1 MSTVI
6 RNINQLDMN
15 KVYSYADY
23 YSWRLKERIELI
35 KGKIFRMSPAP
46 SLTHQKISVRLS
58 SVWYNYLKGKN
69 CNVFAAPFDVRF
81 PKKGNKLDSK
91 IYTVV
96 QPDVC
101 VICDETKLDE
111 RGCIGAPDLIIE
123 ILSPGNSRKEL
134 KNKYELYLENNVIEY
149 WVIHPYEQTL
159 LIYTLVNEQYVP
171 SRFFVYGDIVTST
184 IFKDFKLNLN
194 TIFTKE

>member
-81 PKKGNKLDSK
+81 PKKDNKLDSK